1 MKTARLIFATSLM
14 LPLSLLAAAEVPSGP
29 RAALLI
35 GNEKYEGFTLGG
47 VSQSLDRVEAG
58 LKREGYSIVRLQDL
72 NSDGQKK
79 AVEAFANSVP
89 SNGVAFFYFIGLGA
103 NLQRQG
109 KQYNLLRP
117 VKEKIQSDNDYR
129 SRSLNVPDLIK
140 TFNTQSGARVN
151 LLFLDACWKSPLLP
165 EKGQINGGLR
175 AFAPAGDTLV
185 MFGSD
190 SLKLQPVPQGNTP
203 SALATA
209 LAQNLPRLEVS
220 LKETADAVA
229 AATDQGWAG
238 GATGRGIGKRPNL
251 PRTETLREGKS
262 AGEGFVNSAGM
273 GFRWCPPGS
282 FTMGTAR
289 AGSPAT
295 RDREPVKAT
304 LTKGFWM
311 GEHEVTQREYH
322 LVTGKN
328 PPIGFTRH
336 KNAPYWGMTELKNIN
351 DFCKKLTDLDRKAG
365 TLPSGWEY
373 VAPTEAQWEYACR
386 AGSDSAFYFGNDPAQ
401 LGRYGNFADNALRTA
416 NPDYYWAEPRADDGV
431 GEALAPVGS
440 YLPNA
445 WGLRDMHGN
454 VAELVADHLMSE
466 RPGGKDPLVR
476 VEKDGRN
483 QVRGGAWCST
493 AEYCESTF
501 RNGFTGNNKYNHI
514 GFRIALKQV
523 TK

>member
-1 MKTARLIFATSLM
+1 MKTVRLILVVCLI
-14 LPLSLLAAAEVPSGP
+14 LPLSLLTAVEVPSGP

-35 GNEKYEGFTLGG
+35 GNEKYEGFTLKG
-47 VSQSLDRVEAG
+47 VPQSLDRVEAA
-58 LKREGYSIVRLQDL
+58 LKKDGYSIVRMQDL
-72 NSDGQKK
+72 NFDGQKK
-79 AVEAFANSVP
+79 AVEAFAKSVP

-103 NLQRQG
+103 NLERQG

-140 TFNTQSGARVN
+140 TFNTLSGARVN
-151 LLFLDACWKSPLLP
+151 LLFLDACWKSPILP
-165 EKGQINGGLR
+165 EKGKINGGLR
-175 AFAPAGDTLV
+175 AFEPEGDTLV
-185 MFGSD
+185 MFGAG

-203 SALATA
+203 SVMATA
-209 LAQNLPRLEVS
+209 LAQNLSRLEVS
-220 LKETADAVA
+220 LNEMTDAGTS
-229 AATDQGWAG
+229 ATEQGWAG
-238 GATGRGIGKRPNL
+238 GVTGGGIGKQLNL

-273 GFRWCPPGS
+273 SFRWCPPGS
-282 FTMGTAR
+282 FNMGSTRVNSA
-289 AGSPAT
+289 AT
-295 RDREPVKAT
+295 RDRKPVKVT

-311 GEHEVTQREYH
+311 GEHEVTQREYN
-322 LVTGKN
+322 LVTRKN

-336 KNAPYWGMTELKNIN
+336 RNAPHWGMTELKNID
-351 DFCKKLTDLDRKAG
+351 DFCRKLTELDRKAG

-386 AGSDSAFYFGNDPAQ
+386 AGSNSAFCFGDDPAK
-401 LGRYGNFADNALRTA
+401 LGRYGNFADTSLRKANA
-416 NPDYYWAEPRADDGV
+416 NYYWAESRADDGV

-454 VAELVADHLMSE
+454 VAELAAEHLVTG
-466 RPGGKDPLVR
+466 RLGGKDPLVR

-514 GFRIALKQV
+514 GFRIALQKV
-523 TK
+523 K

>member
-1 MKTARLIFATSLM
+1 MKTVRLILVVCLI
-14 LPLSLLAAAEVPSGP
+14 LPLSLLTAVEAPSGP

-35 GNEKYEGFTLGG
+35 GNEKYEGFTLKG
-47 VSQSLDRVEAG
+47 VPQSLDRVEAA
-58 LKREGYSIVRLQDL
+58 LKKDGYSIVRMQDL
-72 NSDGQKK
+72 NFDGQKK
-79 AVEAFANSVP
+79 AVEAFAKSVP

-103 NLQRQG
+103 NLERQG

-140 TFNTQSGARVN
+140 TFNTLSGARVN
-151 LLFLDACWKSPLLP
+151 LLFLDACWKSPILP
-165 EKGQINGGLR
+165 EKGKISGGLR
-175 AFAPAGDTLV
+175 AFEPEGDTLV
-185 MFGSD
+185 MFGAG

-203 SALATA
+203 SVMATA
-209 LAQNLPRLEVS
+209 LAQNLSRLEVS
-220 LKETADAVA
+220 LKEMTDAVPS
-229 AATDQGWAG
+229 ATEQGWAG
-238 GATGRGIGKRPNL
+238 GVTGGGIGKQLNL

-273 GFRWCPPGS
+273 SFRWCPPGS
-282 FTMGTAR
+282 FNMGSTRVNSA
-289 AGSPAT
+289 AT
-295 RDREPVKAT
+295 RDRKPVKVT

-311 GEHEVTQREYH
+311 GEHEVTQREYN
-322 LVTGKN
+322 LVTRKN

-336 KNAPYWGMTELKNIN
+336 RNAPHWGLTELKNID
-351 DFCKKLTDLDRKAG
+351 DFCRKLTDLDRKAG

-386 AGSDSAFYFGNDPAQ
+386 AGSDSAFCFGDDPAK
-401 LGRYGNFADNALRTA
+401 LGRYGNFADTSLRKANA
-416 NPDYYWAEPRADDGV
+416 NYYWAESRADDGV
-431 GEALAPVGS
+431 GEALASVGS

-454 VAELVADHLMSE
+454 VAELVADHLVTE
-466 RPGGKDPLVR
+466 RLGGKDPLVR

-514 GFRIALKQV
+514 GFRIALQKV
-523 TK
+523 K